1 MSQQNGHE
9 ALLYVNGVNG
19 ASGDYLLPPLQP
31 ATVAALAQGETLE
44 AAERRALAARYN
56 QAAGTFFGV
65 VEGVNPARLA
75 DAGWGVIFA
84 HGADPDVREALE
96 PLLRHRRQQATVRDE
111 RYYRE
116 YAGPDAYRPGE
127 SLGDFLVRHK
137 VTPGQPANPE
147 RMPYYLLLV
156 GDPEAI
162 PYRFQYLLDVVYAVG
177 RIHFDTPEEYAR
189 YASNV
194 VAAETGPPPTRQAVF
209 FGVENPDD
217 LATRLSA
224 DYLIAPLAAS
234 AAAAA
239 PDWSVRPV
247 GGGTATKARLATLLG
262 GGETPAFL
270 FSASHGLGFPD
281 GHPQQL
287 THQGAL
293 LCQDWPGPAA
303 WSASIPPDFYF
314 AADDVSADARLS
326 GLIAFFFACYGAG
339 TPRMDDFTTQSLGTP
354 AAIAPHAFV
363 SRLPQR
369 LLAHP
374 SGALAVIGHVERA
387 WTYSFAWPGIGQQVD
402 AYDSTVKL
410 LLKGA
415 PIGFAVE
422 YLNNRYAALS
432 TQLESEKEDIA
443 YGKPRD
449 DVAISSLWTARNDAR
464 NSVIIGDPAVRL
476 GAVPEPG
483 Q

>member
-1 MSQQNGHE
+1 MSEQNGHE
-9 ALLYVNGVNG
+9 GYLHVNGVNG
-19 ASGDYLLPPLQP
+19 ASGGYLLPPLQP
-31 ATVAALAQGETLE
+31 AAVAALAQGEALE
-44 AAERRALAARYN
+44 PHEIRALKARYE

-65 VEGVNPARLA
+65 VDGVDPAKLA

-84 HGADPDVREALE
+84 HDVDPKVREALD
-96 PLLRHRRQQATVRDE
+96 PLLRHRRQQATVRRE

-116 YAGPDAYRPGE
+116 YIGPDAYRPGE

-137 VTPGQPANPE
+137 VTPGQAANPE

-177 RIHFDTPEEYAR
+177 RIHFDTPEEYAQ

-194 VAAETGPPPTRQAVF
+194 VSAELGPPPPSRRAVF

-217 LATRLSA
+217 TATGLSA
-224 DYLIAPLAAS
+224 NHLVVPLARN
-234 AAAAA
+234 AAGAGL
-239 PDWSVRPV
+239 DWSVTQV
-247 GGGTATKARLATLLG
+247 AGGKATKARLETLLG
-262 GGETPAFL
+262 GDETPAFL
-270 FSASHGLGFPD
+270 FSASHGMGFPNGD
-281 GHPQQL
+281 PRQL
-287 THQGAL
+287 AHQGAL
-293 LCQDWPGPAA
+293 LCQDWPGPVA

-314 AADDVSADARLS
+314 AGDDISADARLS

-339 TPRMDDFTTQSLGTP
+339 TPHTDDFAMQSFGMP

-374 SGALAVIGHVERA
+374 DGALAVIGHVERA
-387 WTYSFAWPGIGQQVD
+387 WSYSFAWPRIGEQVD
-402 AYDSTVKL
+402 TYDSTVKL

-415 PIGFAVE
+415 PVGLAIE
-422 YLNNRYAALS
+422 YLNDRYAALS

-443 YGKPRD
+443 FGKRRD

-464 NSVIIGDPAVRL
+464 NSVILGDPAVRL
-476 GAVPEPG
+476 TV
-483 Q
+483 